1 MADFNF
7 FMNNPLIITMNSLYD
22 INTYDYE
29 LPSRLIA
36 QSPVAKRDESR
47 LLVVHCKSGQLED
60 RTFESVIDYFKPGDL
75 LVVNDTKVF
84 PARLYGKKET
94 GGKVELFLLEYP
106 KTGLKNCKVDDT
118 TWQTMEVVCLIKSSK
133 RPKTGATLL
142 FGPLL
147 QGVVREISPDGNVK
161 VGLCFKGD
169 ITSVL
174 EEYGTVPLPPYI
186 ERKNGEQPL
195 DRSRYQT
202 IYAKESG
209 AVAAPT
215 AGLHFTDDL
224 LDSIRTKGV
233 QVAGVTL
240 HVGYGTFSPVRVD
253 DIREHAIHQEYVVVT
268 EETAGL
274 INETAGRG
282 GSIWVVG
289 TTTLRALEFAADKQG
304 KVQPVADWCGI
315 YIYPGYTFRT
325 TPKLITNFHLP
336 RSSLLFLVSTLAGQ
350 ERIMQAYH
358 HAVENGYRFYS
369 YGDAMLLLNDEN

>member
-1 MADFNF
+1 
-7 FMNNPLIITMNSLYD
+7 MNPLYD
-22 INTYDYE
+22 INTYDYQ

-36 QSPVAKRDESR
+36 QSPVAKRDESK

-60 RTFESVIDYFKPGDL
+60 RTFGSVIDYFKPGDL

-94 GGKVELFLLEYP
+94 GGMAELFLLEYP
-106 KTGLKNCKVDDT
+106 KTGLKNCEIDGA
-118 TWQTMEVVCLIKSSK
+118 TWHTMEVVCLIKTSK
-133 RPKTGATLL
+133 RPKPGVKLI

-147 QGVVREISPDGNVK
+147 KGVVIEIFRGGNVK
-161 VGLCFKGD
+161 VELYFKGEFAA
-169 ITSVL
+169 VL
-174 EEYGTVPLPPYI
+174 KEYGTVPLPPYI
-186 ERKNGEQPL
+186 ARKDGELPL

-215 AGLHFTDDL
+215 AGLHFTDEL
-224 LDSIRTKGV
+224 LNSFRRNGV

-274 INETAGRG
+274 INETARRG

-289 TTTLRALEFAADKQG
+289 TTTLRALEFAADKKG
-304 KVQPVADWCGI
+304 RVQPVADWCGI
-315 YIYPGYTFRT
+315 YIYPGYEFRMT
-325 TPKLITNFHLP
+325 AKLITNFHLP
-336 RSSLLFLVSTLAGQ
+336 RSSLLFLVSALAGQ

-358 HAVENGYRFYS
+358 HAVENEYRFYS
-369 YGDAMLLLNDEN
+369 YGDAMLLLDNG